1 MIKRTQTLMPATWT
15 LLALFSVYEPVQAVE
30 TEISVLPNQQ
40 YPQSS
45 AVTELLR
52 LSGLNTQLEMLPTAV
67 INSFEQ
73 SIRYGGLMGPF
84 EEQDIPTLQAA
95 LHEVFNSARLQ
106 AALVS
111 QVESELTVE
120 DVLYLTHFYQSAT
133 GLEVSQAERDNSL
146 LGSADR
152 FAQWYGSHGMRS
164 LTPEREAAIRDL
176 ENTLHATDSAVDT
189 LISMQIALQVGLTP
203 ALPLHL
209 QESVSDLLQIAS
221 VQRTTLRKQYQST
234 SLETL
239 AFMFQMQS
247 LETLGAFTA
256 VLKSESGQRYVKATN
271 VGLNHGL
278 LSAAE
283 ALGQS
288 MKPLMIQRLGVGV

>member
-30 TEISVLPNQQ
+30 TEISELPNLQ
-40 YPQSS
+40 YPQRS
-45 AVTELLR
+45 AVAELLR
-52 LSGLNTQLEMLPTAV
+52 LSGLSTQLEMLPTAV

-73 SIRYGGLMGPF
+73 SIRSGGLMGPF
-84 EEQDIPTLQAA
+84 EEQDIPALQAA
-95 LHEVFNSARLQ
+95 LHTVFNTEQLQ
-106 AALVS
+106 TALMT
-111 QVESELTVE
+111 QVESDLTVE
-120 DVLYLTHFYQSAT
+120 DVLYLTHFYQSAR
-133 GLEVSQAERDNSL
+133 GLEVSQAESDNSL
-146 LGSADR
+146 LNNADR
-152 FAQWYGSHGMRS
+152 FARWYESHGLRS

-209 QESVSDLLQIAS
+209 QESVSDLLQMAS
-221 VQRTTLRKQYQST
+221 IQRVALREQYQST

-239 AFMFQMQS
+239 AFMFQKQS
-247 LETLGAFTA
+247 LETLVAFTA
-256 VLKSESGQRYVKATN
+256 VLKSDAGQRYVKATN

-283 ALGQS
+283 ALGQA
-288 MKPLMIQRLGVGV
+288 MKPLMIQRLGMGV

>member
-30 TEISVLPNQQ
+30 TQISVLPNLQF
-40 YPQSS
+40 PQKT
-45 AVTELLR
+45 AVAELLR
-52 LSGLNTQLEMLPTAV
+52 LSGLSTQLEMLPTAV

-73 SIRYGGLMGPF
+73 SIRSGGLMGPF

-95 LHEVFNSARLQ
+95 LHNVFNSERLQ
-106 AALVS
+106 AALMS
-111 QVESELTVE
+111 QVEGDLTVE
-120 DVLYLTHFYQSAT
+120 DVLYLTRFYQSAR
-133 GLEVSQAERDNSL
+133 GMEVSQAERDNSL
-146 LGSADR
+146 LNNADR
-152 FAQWYGSHGMRS
+152 FAQWVESYGVRS
-164 LTPEREAAIRDL
+164 LAPEREAAIRDL

-209 QESVSDLLQIAS
+209 QESVSDLLQMASIQRIA
-221 VQRTTLRKQYQST
+221 LRKQYQST

-239 AFMFQMQS
+239 AFMFQRQS
-247 LETLGAFTA
+247 LETLVAFTA
-256 VLKSESGQRYVKATN
+256 VLKSEAGQRYVKATN
-271 VGLNHGL
+271 VGLSHGL

-283 ALGQS
+283 ALGQA
-288 MKPLMIQRLGVGV
+288 MKPLMIQRLGTGV